1 MMQLSGRLATLVECV
16 PPDTIIADIGTDH
29 AYVPVYLVEKG
40 ICPKAIAGDL
50 NAGPVESAR
59 DTVESYGLETKIEV
73 RQGNGLG
80 ILSPGE
86 VDMIIIA
93 GMGGLLIKQMLS
105 EGKDKLQNVNG
116 LLLQPNN
123 HTFEVR
129 SWLMNNGWGIIDERL
144 VLERGKFYPVII
156 CEQNRG
162 ILTED
167 IVPLEI
173 GPCLLQKKGPLVE
186 KLLEQKS
193 REYAKI
199 LDGLSRSSDP
209 LTVKK
214 HQRITKLLQ
223 GIKEELL
230 RVRKS

>member
-16 PPDTIIADIGTDH
+16 RPDTIIADIGTDH

-50 NAGPVESAR
+50 NAGPVESAMN
-59 DTVESYGLETKIEV
+59 TVESYGLETKIEV
-73 RQGNGLG
+73 RQGNGLQ

-93 GMGGLLIKQMLS
+93 GMGGLLIEQILS
-105 EGKDKLQNVNG
+105 EGKDKLQNVNS

-123 HTFEVR
+123 HAFEVR
-129 SWLMNNGWGIIDERL
+129 SWLMGSGWGIVDERL

-162 ILTED
+162 IVTED
-167 IVPLEI
+167 PVALEI
-173 GPCLLQKKGPLVE
+173 GPRLLEKGGPLVE
-186 KLLEQKS
+186 RFLEKRS
-193 REYAKI
+193 RECAGI
-199 LDGLSRSSDP
+199 LDGLSRSTNP
-209 LTVKK
+209 LKVEKQ
-214 HQRITKLLQ
+214 QRITKLLR
-223 GIKEELL
+223 GIKEELI